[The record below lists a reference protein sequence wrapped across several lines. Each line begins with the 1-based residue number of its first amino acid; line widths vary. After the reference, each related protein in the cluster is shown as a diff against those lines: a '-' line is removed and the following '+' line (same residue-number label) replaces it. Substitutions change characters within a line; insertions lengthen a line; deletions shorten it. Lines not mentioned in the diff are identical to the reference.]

1 MSGYTPHL
9 ILLGMMILLFIWEHY
24 YPKAVEKLE
33 DNLLIILMALLTI
46 VSFTQ
51 VVARYG
57 FNTGWSAAL
66 EFTMTTFSWL
76 ILIGLSYGIKR
87 SSHLGVDILLKVVS
101 KPVARWLAIFGA
113 ASGLIYGL
121 ILLDASWLK
130 AVGIETRSGAI
141 EYWSKMYKVNI
152 GTEELRWPI
161 WIQETFGVKD
171 RVQRWVVLIILPISL
186 ALLCYRSLQAMVQI
200 YRGEREMVI
209 AGHEAEELVSENKNV
224 LKD

>member
-9 ILLGMMILLFIWEHY
+9 ILLGMMILLFIWERY
-24 YPKAVEKLE
+24 YPKVVEKLE

-76 ILIGLSYGIKR
+76 ILIGMCYGIKR
-87 SSHLGVDILLKVVS
+87 SSHLGVDILLKIVS
-101 KPVARWLAIFGA
+101 KPIARWLAIFGA